1 MMKVKQDELIESLKK
16 DVEILLE
23 CADFFRNEIDAL
35 LIPPVPDKWSIA
47 QILEHL
53 NSYGRIYLP
62 QMDKAISASQSNR
75 DAWFNSGLLGN
86 YFTNMMKP
94 KNVFEVTNKMKA
106 FKTHSPE
113 NKLNAGKVLDEFV
126 EQQHTLLQLLEMAKL
141 KNLNSIRIPLSITTL
156 VKLKLGDTFR
166 FLIAHEQ
173 RHFIQARNSLKT
185 IGVSTDKFPVI
196 LQAVP
201 Q

>member
-1 MMKVKQDELIESLKK
+1 MKVKQDELIESLKK
-16 DVEILLE
+16 DVEVLLE

-35 LIPPVPDKWSIA
+35 LVQPVPDKWSVA

-62 QMDKAISASQSNR
+62 QIDRAISASQSNR
-75 DAWFNSGLLGN
+75 DAWFNSGFLGD

-94 KNVFEVTNKMKA
+94 KSVFEVKNKMKA
-106 FKTHSPE
+106 FKSHSPE
-113 NKLNAGKVLDEFV
+113 NKLNPSKVLDEFID
-126 EQQHTLLQLLEMAKL
+126 QQHKLLQLLEMAKL
-141 KNLNSIRIPLSITTL
+141 RNLNSIRIPLSISKL
-156 VKLKLGDTFR
+156 VKLKLGDAFR

-173 RHFIQARNSLKT
+173 RHFIQARNALKT
-185 IGVSTDKFPVI
+185 IGLSTDKFPVI

>member
-1 MMKVKQDELIESLKK
+1 MKVKQDELIESLKK

-23 CADFFRNEIDAL
+23 CADFFRDEIDAL
-35 LIPPVPDKWSIA
+35 LIPPTPDKWSIA

-62 QMDKAISASQSNR
+62 QIDKAISVSQSNR

-94 KNVFEVTNKMKA
+94 KNVFEITNKMKA
-106 FKTHSPE
+106 LKSHRPE

-141 KNLNSIRIPLSITTL
+141 KNLNTIRIPLSITKL

-185 IGVSTDKFPVI
+185 IGLSTDKFPVV

>member
-1 MMKVKQDELIESLKK
+1 MKAKQDELIENLKK
-16 DVEILLE
+16 DVEILLD

-35 LIPPVPDKWSIA
+35 LIPPKPDKWSIA

-62 QMDKAISASQSNR
+62 QIDKAISASQSNR

-106 FKTHSPE
+106 FKDHRPD

-126 EQQHTLLQLLEMAKL
+126 EQQHKLLQLLEMAKL
-141 KNLNSIRIPLSITTL
+141 KNLNAIKIPLSITRL

-185 IGVSTDKFPVI
+185 IGLSTDKFPVV
-196 LQAVP
+196 LQAAP

>member
-1 MMKVKQDELIESLKK
+1 MKIKQDELIESLKK
-16 DVEILLE
+16 DIEILLE
-23 CADFFRNEIDAL
+23 CADFFRDEIDAL
-35 LIPPVPDKWSIA
+35 LIAPTPDKWSIA

-53 NSYGRIYLP
+53 NSYGRVYLP
-62 QMDKAISASQSNR
+62 QIDKAISANQSSR
-75 DAWFNSGLLGN
+75 DAWFNSGWLGN

-94 KNVFEVTNKMKA
+94 KNVFEVKNKMKA
-106 FKTHSPE
+106 FKTHSPQ

-126 EQQHTLLQLLEMAKL
+126 EQQHKMLQLLEMAKL
-141 KNLNSIRIPLSITTL
+141 KNLNTIRISLSISKL
-156 VKLKLGDTFR
+156 VTLKLGDTFR

-173 RHFIQARNSLKT
+173 RHFIQARNSLKA
-185 IGVSTDKFPVI
+185 IGVSTDKFPVV

>member
-1 MMKVKQDELIESLKK
+1 MKIKQDELVDSLKK

-23 CADFFRNEIDAL
+23 CIDFFREETDAL
-35 LIPPVPDKWSIA
+35 LVPPKPETWSVA

-62 QMDKAISASQSNR
+62 QIDKAISGSQSHR
-75 DAWFNSGLLGN
+75 EAWFNSGLLGD
-86 YFTNMMKP
+86 YFTRMMKP
-94 KNVFEVTNKMKA
+94 KNVFEVENKMKA
-106 FKTHSPE
+106 FKSHSPE
-113 NKLNAGKVLDEFV
+113 NKLNAGIVLDEFV
-126 EQQHTLLQLLEMAKL
+126 EQQHKLLQLLEMSKL
-141 KNLNSIRIPLSITTL
+141 KNLNSIRIPLSITKL
-156 VKLKLGDTFR
+156 VKLKLGDAFR

-173 RHFIQARNSLKT
+173 RHFIQARNAIKT
-185 IGVSTDKFPVI
+185 IGISTHKFPVI

>member
-1 MMKVKQDELIESLKK
+1 MKVKQDELIESLKK

-23 CADFFRNEIDAL
+23 CADFFRDEIDAL
-35 LIPPVPDKWSIA
+35 LIPPTPDQWSIA

-106 FKTHSPE
+106 LKSHSPE

-141 KNLNSIRIPLSITTL
+141 KNLNTIKIPLSITKM

-185 IGVSTDKFPVI
+185 IGLSTDKFPVV